1 MILLCLIDIVSYN
14 VQVTTLLKP
23 VPSEGRKSY
32 QPSVKY
38 VPSFGRNSM
47 RQSIKDAS
55 MEPTNKKKKS
65 QFSNK
70 KLN

>member
-1 MILLCLIDIVSYN
+1 MILLCLIDIVSYR
-14 VQVTTLLKP
+14 VQATTSLKP
-23 VPSEGRKSY
+23 IPYEGKKSY

-47 RQSIKDAS
+47 RQSMKDAS
-55 MEPTNKKKKS
+55 MEPTNKKKKP